1 MIRHI
6 VFFKLIDNSLENKKR
21 LQKII
26 LSLEKK
32 INVIKFYQ
40 VGMNFSLEDRAY
52 DIALVS
58 DFMRPLHRK

>member
-6 VFFKLIDNSLENKKR
+6 IFFKLIDNSLEN
-21 LQKII
+21 
-26 LSLEKK
+26 K